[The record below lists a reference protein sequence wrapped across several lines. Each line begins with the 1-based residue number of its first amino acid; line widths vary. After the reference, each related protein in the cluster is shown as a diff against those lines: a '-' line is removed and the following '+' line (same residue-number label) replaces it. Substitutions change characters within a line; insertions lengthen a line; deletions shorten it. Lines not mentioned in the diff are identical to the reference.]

1 MRRLP
6 KRRNK
11 MKKVLIIVLV
21 MVMLLPAAIFAK
33 GFSIGAGATATTGST
48 IASVRNG
55 QEIKFEDFRYGAYAN
70 VKLAIVSLNAT
81 VFPEI
86 VKDEPTTFFGDLSAN
101 LAVDVAILRIQAG
114 LSVNFYGMTDF
125 RENFEAKFENENILD
140 APLNVRAEV
149 DVLLGDINIGIWG
162 ILPTTATLNTLD
174 KILEVK
180 DRWEDAAI
188 GVCAGFCF

>member
-1 MRRLP
+1 MA
-6 KRRNK
+6 
-11 MKKVLIIVLV
+11 LV
-21 MVMLLPAAIFAK
+21 
-33 GFSIGAGATATTGST
+33 
-48 IASVRNG
+48 SV
-55 QEIKFEDFRYGAYAN
+55 
-70 VKLAIVSLNAT
+70 NAT
-81 VFPEI
+81 VFPAV
-86 VKDEPTTFFGDLSAN
+86 VKDEPITFFGDLSAK

-125 RENFEAKFENENILD
+125 KEKFEAKFENENILD

-174 KILEVK
+174 KILEVQ

>member
-1 MRRLP
+1 
-6 KRRNK
+6 
-11 MKKVLIIVLV
+11 MKKFLIIALILV
-21 MVMLLPAAIFAK
+21 MIPAAIFAK
-33 GFSIGAGATATTGST
+33 GFSIGIGATATTGST
-48 IASVRNG
+48 ISSVQGG
-55 QEIKFEDFRYGAYAN
+55 QEIKIEDFRYGAYAN
-70 VKLAIVSLNAT
+70 VKLALVSVNAT
-81 VFPEI
+81 VFPA
-86 VKDEPTTFFGDLSAN
+86 VMKDEPTTFFGDLSAN

-125 RENFEAKFENENILD
+125 KEKFEAKFENENILD

-149 DVLLGDINIGIWG
+149 DVLLGDVNLGIWG

-174 KILEVK
+174 RILEVK

>member
-1 MRRLP
+1 
-6 KRRNK
+6 
-11 MKKVLIIVLV
+11 MKKFLIIALILV
-21 MVMLLPAAIFAK
+21 MIPAAIFAK
-33 GFSIGAGATATTGST
+33 GFSIGIGATATTGST
-48 IASVRNG
+48 IASVRDG

-70 VKLAIVSLNAT
+70 VKLALVSVNAT
-81 VFPEI
+81 VFPVV

-125 RENFEAKFENENILD
+125 KEKFEVKFENENILD

-174 KILEVK
+174 KILEVQ